1 MTSAQSSGLAKN
13 SGELV
18 ASSKTA
24 DTNSS
29 NSSSESCKT
38 PVAPLNEVIITIEDD
53 EEIKLVLLSSNECS
67 SGELL
72 YTSGHSGTQNAMDIN
87 GNVSERD
94 NENKSLI
101 GSEYESSSGEL
112 IYTSEPTKAKTTT
125 IDTEMVT
132 SSMMSSVDEPPSPP
146 PPVSPPKAST
156 ELKLGKQ
163 ASEIFNT

>member
-1 MTSAQSSGLAKN
+1 
-13 SGELV
+13 
-18 ASSKTA
+18 
-24 DTNSS
+24 
-29 NSSSESCKT
+29 
-38 PVAPLNEVIITIEDD
+38 
-53 EEIKLVLLSSNECS
+53 
-67 SGELL
+67 
-72 YTSGHSGTQNAMDIN
+72 MDIN

-146 PPVSPPKAST
+146 PPVTPPKAST